1 MVPSAIHV
9 LKMDKKKQT
18 KGWSRENTRQK
29 AQNVRIYCRKMFKI
43 TDLFR
48 SSIIKPS
55 VTGICHSADSD
66 SLALNTQERILQDK
80 IVTAEPISM
89 PGNMNEVSEIENE
102 VSDLDFFARPHTGDL
117 SMFFSYHPK

>member
-1 MVPSAIHV
+1 MDFKKSKRKGGAEKIR
-9 LKMDKKKQT
+9 DKK
-18 KGWSRENTRQK
+18 
-29 AQNVRIYCRKMFKI
+29 RKMLESTAEKCKKI
-43 TDLFR
+43 TELFR

-89 PGNMNEVSEIENE
+89 PGNINEVSEIENE
-102 VSDLDFFARPHTGDL
+102 ASDLDFLLVLTLATYQCFLVITL
-117 SMFFSYHPK
+117 SKIPMIP

>member
-1 MVPSAIHV
+1 M
-9 LKMDKKKQT
+9 LKKL
-18 KGWSRENTRQK
+18 
-29 AQNVRIYCRKMFKI
+29 
-43 TDLFR
+43 DLFR
-48 SSIIKPS
+48 STPSTSIIKPS

-102 VSDLDFFARPHTGDL
+102 VSDLDFFCSSSHWRL
-117 SMFFSYHPK
+117 INVF